1 MTLKRL
7 LQSPRTQGIT
17 EFGIKS
23 SEGFKLIN
31 EISEYLQSQVLAF
44 GIRGNVLIVK
54 I

>member
-17 EFGIKS
+17 EYGIKS
-23 SEGFKLIN
+23 SYGFKLM
-31 EISEYLQSQVLAF
+31 SDVTEYLQNQVLAF